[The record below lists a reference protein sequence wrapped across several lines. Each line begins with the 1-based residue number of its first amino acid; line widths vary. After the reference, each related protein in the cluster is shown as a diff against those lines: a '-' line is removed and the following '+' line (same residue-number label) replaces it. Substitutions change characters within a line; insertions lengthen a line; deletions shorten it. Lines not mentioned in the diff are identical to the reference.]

1 MTTGMRSVDDH
12 LARALEGVA
21 ALPPLELQLI
31 DARGCLLAEDVV
43 SPLALPPF
51 DNSAMDGYAV
61 HAADVADATED
72 LPARLRVLGDIAAG
86 STWSRPIPRGAC
98 VRIMTGAPM
107 PSDVDAVVPVEL
119 TDGGTRDARIFT
131 PVSEGNA
138 VRRSGEDVVAGEH
151 VLPAG
156 TRLGATQLGLLAA
169 LGFERVAVR
178 PRPRVVVLSTGSELV
193 PPGRPLQP
201 GQIYDSNSYSLAIA
215 AEDAGAEAFR
225 VGIVGDEPSRLID
238 AIEDQLVRA
247 DVVITS
253 GGVSAGAYDVVKQV
267 LGRLGDV
274 EFGKVAMQ
282 PGMPQGFGR
291 IGPDRIPIFTLP
303 GNPVSSFVSFEVF
316 VRPVLRRMLGITPEV
331 RPTIRARLTEPVR
344 SSAGKRSYV
353 RGRMSVQ
360 DGRWAVAPVGGT
372 GSHLVADLALADCLI
387 VVPEEVTEVPA
398 GEIVTVMPL
407 DRRQS

>member
-156 TRLGATQLGLLAA
+156 TR
-169 LGFERVAVR
+169 
-178 PRPRVVVLSTGSELV
+178 
-193 PPGRPLQP
+193 
-201 GQIYDSNSYSLAIA
+201 
-215 AEDAGAEAFR
+215 
-225 VGIVGDEPSRLID
+225 
-238 AIEDQLVRA
+238 
-247 DVVITS
+247 
-253 GGVSAGAYDVVKQV
+253 
-267 LGRLGDV
+267 
-274 EFGKVAMQ
+274 
-282 PGMPQGFGR
+282 
-291 IGPDRIPIFTLP
+291 
-303 GNPVSSFVSFEVF
+303 
-316 VRPVLRRMLGITPEV
+316 
-331 RPTIRARLTEPVR
+331 
-344 SSAGKRSYV
+344 
-353 RGRMSVQ
+353 
-360 DGRWAVAPVGGT
+360 
-372 GSHLVADLALADCLI
+372 
-387 VVPEEVTEVPA
+387 
-398 GEIVTVMPL
+398 
-407 DRRQS
+407 